1 MKDADKT
8 KKQLIEELAE
18 LRRQITE
25 LEVSEAG
32 RKRAEDALTV
42 SEEKYRML
50 VETMS
55 DGLGIQDKNGLIT
68 YVNDR
73 LCTMWEYSREET
85 IGRPVTDFL
94 DESNRRILE
103 EQMTKRRR
111 GEHDSYELSWSGKDG
126 QKIDTIMSPKPI
138 LDANGQPDGS
148 FAVITDITERKRA
161 EDGLRESEKQ
171 YRNLVDNALVGIYK
185 SNLKGEVLYVND
197 ALLEMMEF
205 DSLEDMV
212 SSGVV
217 ARYKN
222 PEDRKTL
229 LENLERSGHVN
240 NFEVDQVTKNGNTK
254 NIILNAVLEEDVI
267 SGMIMDITERKQAE
281 KALRESEARFR
292 TAIESLPFDFFVID
306 EYGRYA
312 IQNSTCRERWGDLT
326 GKRPEDVGVDDDT
339 LALWEDNNRKAFAG
353 DVVEG
358 EVSFEVGGEVGF
370 YHNVLSPITDQG
382 QIRGI
387 LGVNIDITDRRHAE
401 KELRKAHDE
410 LERRVEE
417 RTAQLVEANKKLV
430 AEIGERKQVEE
441 ELRRSEERYRAI
453 VDTQTELICRFQ
465 PDGTLTFV
473 NDTICRSIGKNKEE
487 LIGESFYPYIHP
499 DGRETVRE
507 QVESLSQDNPVVAT
521 EERVVM
527 PNGEIHWWHWVNQAI
542 LDDDHDLVEVQGVG
556 RDVTERRRM
565 AKALELM
572 RSKLLNLQEVERS
585 RLSKVLHDTI
595 GQNISILD
603 FNLTTIEEV
612 LDEVRLERIK
622 GLIDTMRAV
631 IRETGDKLRDISS
644 GLHPRQLLE
653 LGLVQGINDYIERFQ
668 RRTELEA
675 DTVIQVKE
683 LHVEESAAV
692 NLYRIIQEAFTNIVK
707 HSKCRSVSFVMEM
720 AGSDLL
726 VRIQDD
732 GVGFSLEDIS
742 RLDIDQ
748 RGLGLFI
755 MEERAKA
762 IGGSLEIHSEPN
774 QGTEVRVEIPL

>member
-8 KKQLIEELAE
+8 KTQLKEELTE
-18 LRRQITE
+18 LRRQIAE

-32 RKRAEDALTV
+32 RKRAEDALIV

-55 DGLGIQDKNGLIT
+55 EGLGIQDKNGLIT

-73 LCTMWEYSREET
+73 LCTMWEYSRAET

-103 EQMTKRRR
+103 EQMAKRRR
-111 GEHDSYELSWSGKDG
+111 GEHDSYELTWSGKDG

-138 LDANGQPDGS
+138 FDANGQPDGS

-161 EDGLRESEKQ
+161 EDALRESEKQ

-197 ALLEMMEF
+197 ALLEIMEF

-222 PEDRKTL
+222 PEDRRTL
-229 LENLERSGHVN
+229 LQNLKGSGHVN

-267 SGMIMDITERKQAE
+267 SGMIMDITERKQVE

-306 EYGRYA
+306 KDGRYA
-312 IQNSTCRERWGDLT
+312 IQNSTCRERWGDLI

-339 LALWEDNNRKAFAG
+339 LTLWESNNRKAFAG

-358 EVSFEVGGEVGF
+358 EVSFEVGGEMGF

-387 LGVNIDITDRRHAE
+387 LGVNIDITDRRRAE
-401 KELRKAHDE
+401 EELQKAHDE

-417 RTAQLVEANKKLV
+417 RTAQLVEANKKLMG
-430 AEIGERKQVEE
+430 EIGERRQVEE

-473 NDTICRSIGKNKEE
+473 NDTICRSVGKNKEE

-499 DGRETVRE
+499 DDRETVRE
-507 QVESLSQDNPVVAT
+507 QRESLSQDNPVVAT
-521 EERVVM
+521 EERVLM

-565 AKALELM
+565 AEALEFM

-622 GLIDTMRAV
+622 GLMDNMRAV

-675 DTVIQVKE
+675 DTVIQVEE

-707 HSKCRSVSFVMEM
+707 HSKCRSVFFAMEVV
-720 AGSDLL
+720 GSDLL

-732 GVGFSLEDIS
+732 GVGFSMEDIS